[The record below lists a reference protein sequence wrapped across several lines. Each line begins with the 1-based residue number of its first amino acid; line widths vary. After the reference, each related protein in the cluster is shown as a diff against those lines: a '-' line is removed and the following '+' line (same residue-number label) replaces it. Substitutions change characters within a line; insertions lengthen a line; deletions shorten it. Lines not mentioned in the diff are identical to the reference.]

1 MLTVHLG
8 PGESGKSTVVKQ
20 MRLIHAGGFSKA
32 EKKSWKNVIFHNL
45 VDAFL
50 LCFEILLAHGDHVQ
64 DAKSEVGLSHCTTV
78 RSIKSVLTSTV

>member
-1 MLTVHLG
+1 
-8 PGESGKSTVVKQ
+8 

-64 DAKSEVGLSHCTTV
+64 DAKSEVNNSNGTYGECMEP
-78 RSIKSVLTSTV
+78 IWLTMQRTIFIC